1 MHVATGLYIKEWGF
15 RDDCTECLLS
25 VSLYYRFD
33 WRTEIKIPWLS
44 GIIKHDYTI
53 YTNYIYSLIVQTDD
67 DMID

>member
-33 WRTEIKIPWLS
+33 WRTERKRPRLS
-44 GIIKHDYTI
+44 GIMKHGYTQTI
-53 YTNYIYSLIVQTDD
+53 FTGLSIQTND